1 MESRLDELSVDC
13 EKRLT
18 EHDEMLERLTNRVRA
33 VEHDV
38 EELAQLRFRVAS
50 LADEL
55 EALNKSV
62 CVSIA

>member
-13 EKRLT
+13 EKRLS
-18 EHDEMLERLTNRVRA
+18 EHDKMLERLTNRVRN

-38 EELAQLRFRVAS
+38 EELAQLRFRVAV

-55 EALNKSV
+55 EALNECFRAST
-62 CVSIA
+62 A